1 MGCATHDAILII
13 VGIQQ
18 WLAKTLFL
26 IFVEE
31 VDYSRSMGP
40 AIKNKLSLAEY
51 NRLEQENNMRYE
63 YHNGEVFAM
72 AGGEP
77 KHSLIAN
84 NIGALLRNAL
94 LSKDC
99 MVFNSDAKYHIATSY
114 VSCYPDVSVIC
125 GSAER
130 SDKDVRALTNPLLL
144 VEVLSETTAAY
155 DQGAKFHTYSQLS
168 SLREYVL
175 VEQDEQRVQVFY
187 RPAPQELWQMQW
199 FSQEDNE
206 IILRS
211 IDTKILLADVY
222 HRTEG
227 L

>member
-1 MGCATHDAILII
+1 MEHA
-13 VGIQQ
+13 V
-18 WLAKTLFL
+18 K
-26 IFVEE
+26 
-31 VDYSRSMGP
+31 S
-40 AIKNKLSLAEY
+40 KLSLAEY
-51 NRLEQENNMRYE
+51 NRLEEENNIRYE

-72 AGGEP
+72 AGAAPDGGEP

-99 MVFNSDAKYHIATSY
+99 MVFNSDAKYHIATSN

-125 GSAER
+125 GAAER
-130 SDKDVRALTNPLLL
+130 SEKDIRALSNPLLL

-175 VEQDEQRVQVFY
+175 IEQEEQRVQVFY

-199 FSQEDNE
+199 FSKEDNE
-206 IILRS
+206 VILRS
-211 IDTKILLADVY
+211 IDTKLAIADVY
-222 HRTEG
+222 HRTES

>member
-1 MGCATHDAILII
+1 MEHA
-13 VGIQQ
+13 V
-18 WLAKTLFL
+18 K
-26 IFVEE
+26 
-31 VDYSRSMGP
+31 S
-40 AIKNKLSLAEY
+40 KLSLAEY
-51 NRLEQENNMRYE
+51 NRLEEENNLRYE

-72 AGGEP
+72 VGAAPDGGEP

-99 MVFNSDAKYHIATSY
+99 MVFNSDAKYHIATSN

-125 GSAER
+125 GAAER
-130 SDKDVRALTNPLLL
+130 SDKDARALSNPLLL
-144 VEVLSETTAAY
+144 VEVLSETTAAVSTAAY

-175 VEQDEQRVQVFY
+175 VEQEEQRVQVFY
-187 RPAPQELWQMQW
+187 RPDSQELWQMQW
-199 FSQEDNE
+199 FSKKDNE
-206 IILRS
+206 VILRS
-211 IDTKILLADVY
+211 IDTKLLIADVY
-222 HRTEG
+222 HRTES